1 MGLYDREYV
10 RNSAPTTHD
19 NQEVVRGERNLSKF
33 IAQTYQLFAAT
44 LISGAAGA
52 YVGVGMASVISANY
66 WWIAI
71 PWMIFGMFGLNLVK
85 NKPGINYIV
94 LFAFTFVGGMILGP
108 LISSVLGMSNGSTLV
123 ANAFIST
130 AVIFGAL
137 SIYAMN
143 TKSDF
148 SSWGKPLMIAFIV
161 AIVVALVNMF
171 VFKSPILHVAFLV
184 VFMMIISAM
193 VLYDTQNIIRGLYE
207 TPIDGAIA
215 LYLDFFNMFSVLL
228 QMFGIFGGDD

>member
-1 MGLYDREYV
+1 MGLYDRDYV
-10 RNSAPTTHD
+10 KNSSHTTYE
-19 NQEVVRGERNLSKF
+19 NQEVEVGERSLSKF

-52 YVGVGMASVISANY
+52 YIGVGMASVISANY

-71 PWMIFGMFGLNLVK
+71 PWMIFGMFGLQLVK

-108 LISSVLGMSNGSTLV
+108 LISSVLGMSNGSSLV

-130 AVIFGAL
+130 AVIFGGL

-143 TKSDF
+143 TKNDF
-148 SSWGKPLMIAFIV
+148 SSWGKPLMIAFVI

-171 VFKSPILHVAFLV
+171 ILQSPILHIVFLG

-193 VLYDTQNIIRGLYE
+193 VLYDTQNIIKGVYE
-207 TPIDGAIA
+207 TPIDGAIS